1 MAESTT
7 IYTPSESGSVNSMLP
22 WFLGSR
28 GGFGGNGSWSD
39 LIALLVVWGIFGN
52 NGFGGG
58 FGGNGNAALANL
70 MNNNDGRE
78 LLMQAIQGNR
88 DAIAQLASTMNVS
101 ISALQQSLNT
111 VNLGIQSV
119 GNQVGMSGLQVVNA
133 IQSGNAD
140 LASKLASC
148 CCETK
153 NAITTQSYENRLATL
168 QQTDAILAKIGEQ
181 TTVINDKFCDLE
193 KREMQSKID
202 ALAQQNTILRTTIDN
217 ANQTAAIQGYVAQSV
232 APVAASLSE
241 LSKEVTAIK
250 GCMPNTVSVQYPNL
264 VAMPAST
271 AAGLYVNGGIG
282 GYGYGYGGNGFFG

>member
-7 IYTPSESGSVNSMLP
+7 IYTPDAGSASVNSMLP
-22 WFLGSR
+22 WLMGNR
-28 GGFGGNGSWSD
+28 GGFGGNGWSD

-78 LLMQAIQGNR
+78 LLMQAINGNASAIR
-88 DAIAQLASTMNVS
+88 DLASTLNVS

-119 GNQVGMSGLQVVNA
+119 GNQVGMSGMQVINA
-133 IQSGNAD
+133 IQAGNSD

-153 NAITTQSYENRLATL
+153 NAITTQGFENRLATL
-168 QQTDAILAKIGEQ
+168 QQTDAINAKIAEQ

-202 ALAQQNTILRTTIDN
+202 ALAQQNTILRGTIDN
-217 ANQTAAIQGYVAQSV
+217 ANQTAAIQGYVAQTV
-232 APVAASLSE
+232 APVAASLNE

-250 GCMPNTVSVQYPNL
+250 GCMPQSVTIPYSP
-264 VAMPAST
+264 VTGVPT
-271 AAGLYVNGGIG
+271 AALAFAGLGA
-282 GYGYGYGGNGFFG
+282 YGYGYGGNGFFG